1 MKRKSG
7 FMRKVKDD
15 DAVCKSYGPEFP
27 ATLQQTAG
35 ILQGNGCSPKHIQ
48 AALLSMCGVDAGI
61 IRLVLFGVF

>member
-15 DAVCKSYGPEFP
+15 DSVCKSYGPEFP

-35 ILQGNGCSPKHIQ
+35 ILQRT
-48 AALLSMCGVDAGI
+48 AAHRNIFKRPCFPCA
-61 IRLVLFGVF
+61 VLTPGSFALFFWCF